1 MIGATATEIET
12 VDTDIAMTAERDRMT
27 VMGMMTL
34 ANEGISLRLHLVCWV
49 GPFDFSISAFQLFSP
64 FPRVRRAT
72 FFSVST
78 SPWVSWSICDTFT
91 HRICP
96 RTATIYRIWLLASPF
111 RDAIKVLQTACRQ
124 HTFQGFIRGG
134 NSQGRLCYSHV
145 FF

>member
-1 MIGATATEIET
+1 
-12 VDTDIAMTAERDRMT
+12 MT

-78 SPWVSWSICDTFT
+78 SPWVSWSMRHFHSSNLTQDSN
-91 HRICP
+91 HLW
-96 RTATIYRIWLLASPF
+96 YLASRF
-111 RDAIKVLQTACRQ
+111 TIQRR
-124 HTFQGFIRGG
+124 HQGIA
-134 NSQGRLCYSHV
+134 NSLSTTHLPRLYKRRYFAGQVMLFSRVFLISCMLPGRYVINAWMCSCTLGTR
-145 FF
+145 